1 MGSRTTRNKH
11 VRHGDHQPNSP
22 CFREQEVEGSP
33 QLEVRV
39 PKTDFNSQAQY
50 NAIPTYC
57 KYLYAHIMRA
67 QHLGACFLPR
77 CRRSVNDDYRH
88 LLYAR
93 SACPVVT

>member
-1 MGSRTTRNKH
+1 MVTINQTHMLPGTGSGT
-11 VRHGDHQPNSP
+11 
-22 CFREQEVEGSP
+22 GSP

-39 PKTDFNSQAQY
+39 PKTDLNSQAQY

-77 CRRSVNDDYRH
+77 CRRSINDDYRH

-93 SACPVVT
+93 SAVL